1 MNLCLAAREM
11 REGPSGPAD
20 RDGSQTTGCCHGPMV
35 KVVSEP
41 EKVEHDS
48 IRCGPGRR
56 TRVNRR

>member
-11 REGPSGPAD
+11 RVGPSEPAD
-20 RDGSQTTGCCHGPMV
+20 RGRFQTTGCCCGPMV
-35 KVVSEP
+35 VVVSES

-56 TRVNRR
+56 TRVNR